1 MPVVDPFTSA
11 GREKDRLFLATHREA
26 LESMLSGDEST
37 GRADKGGIGGG
48 GAATDRGRKW

>member
-26 LESMLSGDEST
+26 PASMPSGDEWT
-37 GRADKGGIGGG
+37 ARADKGGIGGG
-48 GAATDRGRKW
+48 GAAADRRGKW